1 MIWAVCAA
9 EDLRLAARTNARML
23 RAMWS
28 SKAPPA
34 RGELYRKGLIDGND
48 S

>member
-1 MIWAVCAA
+1 MCADA
-9 EDLRLAARTNARML
+9 SLQRHGANSARIRRRIERGVFIKTL
-23 RAMWS
+23 
-28 SKAPPA
+28 PA